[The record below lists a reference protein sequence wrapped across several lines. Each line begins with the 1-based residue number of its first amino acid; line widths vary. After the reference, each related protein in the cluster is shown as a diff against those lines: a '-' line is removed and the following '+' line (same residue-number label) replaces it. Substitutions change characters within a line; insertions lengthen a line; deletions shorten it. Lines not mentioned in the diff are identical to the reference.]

1 MATKKTRKQAKNDL
15 GKYIIIFIVSTLFL
29 VGLFYIQNVTTWALL
44 KLLWALI
51 IVMVSFPN
59 FLSLLF
65 IIQEMYN
72 YTPKSKRIVEENL
85 SSEFKTIYVNTDCLK
100 KSALPL
106 HTQRTYKAKL
116 EDDGRITLRIENE
129 HDDTDF
135 LEETVTDYSWF
146 LSLFRFSE

>member
-1 MATKKTRKQAKNDL
+1 MTTKKMRKQTKNDL
-15 GKYIIIFIVSTLFL
+15 GKYIILFIITALVL
-29 VGLFYIQNVTTWALL
+29 VGLFFLQNLTTWILL
-44 KLLWALI
+44 KILWALI
-51 IVMVSFPN
+51 IVLVSFPN

-72 YTPKSKRIVEENL
+72 YKPKSKRIVENHL

-106 HTQRTYKAKL
+106 HEQRTYKAKL
-116 EDDGRITLRIENE
+116 ENDGKITLRIENE

-135 LEETVTDYSWF
+135 LEETITNYSWF
-146 LSLFRFSE
+146 LSLFRFNE